1 MDTMKRQSPNLS
13 GGAINN
19 HCWAANG
26 VTNDT
31 AMLLEIKQN
40 WHIFPLSK
48 NAKIPAKGT
57 AGFHDALVRDEA
69 VKRWPDIHAG
79 NIGLFPGASGLLV
92 IDVDVKTHK
101 DGTPGVGIETMK
113 ALQSQHGKLPETFTI
128 KTPSGG
134 WHIYFQKPDIDHVG
148 NDSIGK
154 DIDIRCDG
162 GYVLTP
168 GCYVI
173 DPRYEGFYE
182 VTKDKP
188 IAALPEAWAA
198 LFKPKPKHAPQ
209 KPLQPA
215 SGTFKGSMGD
225 NAPASRADV
234 KDALSYIHP
243 DLPYGE
249 WIKVLAALHS
259 EGFDDLAHKW
269 SEGSPQY
276 ATTEVERKLASFTGS
291 GITIATVFHYAKEG
305 GYKNTLSGSNPACK
319 TIITSKTPWEAAKPL
334 AQVDIPKILD
344 LRLMPNDLADI
355 VGNVAEAIQAPR
367 ELAWGVA
374 MAVLATA
381 IGRRAKV
388 ELPTHKEPSPLWTCC
403 ILPPGSRKSGVFNAL
418 TKPLAD
424 IEEELQARWQEEWLG
439 WKAEAELAEA
449 AIQKIKLESKKKGSD
464 RKALTM
470 ELAEES
476 RTLEAEPVKPHL
488 YLTDTTTEALRK
500 ALQDQGSI
508 GLLSAEGS
516 SILESFGRY
525 NGGNKGT
532 DMALFLAAHAGDMDK
547 GARVSGTNGVREAL
561 ASMGITAQPDVLQ
574 AIGRDKMARGRGLID
589 RFLFLIPD
597 DPRGSRTYRN
607 QPKLSPATESKWA
620 KIIQHIMDIETLE
633 TIPCVQVDA
642 EAADAWLDFAQ
653 GIEDRQKPGAD
664 LRGMAGFASKLA
676 GAVGRIA
683 LAYHFTQG
691 RDASSRIDVATML
704 QAIGTGLAMIDH
716 ARAAMQMMGEDQA
729 TVRARLVLDCLSRNK
744 VKTVKP
750 RDIYSNGWGGCK
762 DAEDARAVLSILCKH
777 GYCRAVETERQGDT
791 GATPKDAYDV
801 NPCVMMVM
809 QVMQGGLKAE
819 KVRVAL

>member
-1 MDTMKRQSPNLS
+1 MPDKYNIPAS
-13 GGAINN
+13 
-19 HCWAANG
+19 
-26 VTNDT
+26 
-31 AMLLEIKQN
+31 
-40 WHIFPLSK
+40 WHIFPL
-48 NAKIPAKGT
+48 AKYAKVPAKGS
-57 AGFHDALVRDEA
+57 AGFHDALVRDA
-69 VKRWPDIHAG
+69 ALKKWPDIHAG

-113 ALQSQHGKLPETFTI
+113 ALQSKHGKLPETLTI

-134 WHIYFQKPDIDHVG
+134 WHLYFQKPDIDHVG

-188 IAALPEAWAA
+188 IAALPDAWVK

-215 SGTFKGSMGD
+215 TGTYRGNNG
-225 NAPASRADV
+225 PATREDV
-234 KDALSYIHP
+234 QEALTFIP
-243 DLPYGE
+243 ADLPYDE
-249 WIKVLAALHS
+249 WVKVLAALQS
-259 EGFDDLAHKW
+259 EGLDDLAHDW
-269 SEGSPQY
+269 SAGSPQY
-276 ATTEVERKLASFTGS
+276 NPKEVEQKLASFNG
-291 GITIATVFHYAKEG
+291 GGVTIATVFYYAKEG

-319 TIITSKTPWEAAKPL
+319 TIITSKTPWEATKPL
-334 AQVDIPKILD
+334 AQVDIPKTLD

-367 ELAWGVA
+367 ELTWGVA

-403 ILPPGSRKSGVFNAL
+403 ILPPGSRKSGVFGAL
-418 TKPLAD
+418 TKPLGD
-424 IEEELQARWQEEWLG
+424 IEEELQARWHDEWLG

-449 AIQKIKLESKKKGSD
+449 GVQAIKQAAKKKGAN
-464 RKALTM
+464 RKALAM
-470 ELAEES
+470 ELAEEK

-488 YLTDTTTEALRK
+488 SLTDTTTEALRK

-516 SILESFGRY
+516 SLLESFGRY

-607 QPKLSPATESKWA
+607 QPKLSPVTEKKWA
-620 KIIQHIMDIETLE
+620 DIIRRIMDIETLE
-633 TIPCVQVDA
+633 TIPCVQVD
-642 EAADAWLDFAQ
+642 EPAADAWLDFAQ

-664 LRGMAGFASKLA
+664 LRGIAGFASKLA

-683 LAYHFTQG
+683 LAYHFAQG

-729 TVRARLVLDCLSRNK
+729 TARARLVLDCLTRNK
-744 VKTVKP
+744 VETVKP

-762 DAEDARAVLSILCKH
+762 DAEDARAVLSILCNH
-777 GYCRAVETERQGDT
+777 GYCRPIETERQGDT
-791 GATPKDAYDV
+791 GAPTKDAYAV
-801 NPCVMMVM
+801 NPCVMMVL
-809 QVMQGGLKAE
+809 QVLQGGLEAE
-819 KVRVAL
+819 KVRVTL